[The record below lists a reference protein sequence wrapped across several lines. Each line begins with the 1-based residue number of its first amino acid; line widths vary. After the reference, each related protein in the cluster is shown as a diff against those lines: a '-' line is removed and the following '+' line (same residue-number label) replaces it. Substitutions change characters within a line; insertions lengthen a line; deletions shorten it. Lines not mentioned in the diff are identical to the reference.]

1 MPRRILRYPEL
12 LLGGLIVCA
21 FAVVALTAPLIAPPQ
36 EDGAYL
42 IPHHGF
48 AMHPLPPG
56 PGHPLGTLPGQYDI
70 LYGLVWGARVAFRV
84 GLIITVGRAIVGVLL
99 GLCSGFFGGPV
110 DALLMRLTDAFLSF
124 PIMAAV
130 LVMLSTL
137 QALPATWLRG
147 STSRTDDTITW
158 ALILFGWMSYARLVR
173 GNVLLEKTKEYV
185 QAGVAIGLPRL
196 RLMWRHILPNAMQ
209 GLPVLIAS
217 DIGAMVALVAV
228 FAFVG
233 IPIGLYQGRPLA
245 DWGQMLNLAR
255 NWVIGTPGKAF
266 AFWYTYLPTSLAI
279 VLFAAGWNLLGDGL
293 RDALD
298 PRARR

>member
-1 MPRRILRYPEL
+1 MLRRVLRYPEL

-36 EDGAYL
+36 EDDAYL
-42 IPHHGF
+42 IPRYGF

-56 PGHPLGTLPGQYDI
+56 PEHPLGTLPGQYDI

-84 GLIITVGRAIVGVLL
+84 GLVITLGRALLGVLL
-99 GLCSGFFGGPV
+99 GLSAGFLSGLA
-110 DALLMRLTDAFLSF
+110 DTLLMRLTDAFLSF

-137 QALPATWLRG
+137 RALPAAWLRS
-147 STSRTDDTITW
+147 STSRTDHTITW
-158 ALILFGWMSYARLVR
+158 ALILFGWMSYARLIR
-173 GNVLLEKTKEYV
+173 GNVLVERAKEYV
-185 QAGVAIGLPRL
+185 QAGIAVGVPRL
-196 RLMWRHILPNAMQ
+196 RLMFRHILPNAMQ
-209 GLPVLIAS
+209 GLLVLIAS
-217 DIGAMVALVAV
+217 DIGAMVALAAV

-266 AFWYTYLPTSLAI
+266 GFWYTYLPASLAI
-279 VLFAAGWNLLGDGL
+279 VLFAVGWNLIGDGL

-298 PRARR
+298 PRTRR